1 MCTYD
6 SSVCIFVYFYF
17 SFTRK
22 FYAKQCHE
30 IRRSQKGSQSAVS
43 GCKCERDSVPAS
55 ERARERESERSS
67 LDERLQRATDS
78 NWQPKTERQSIQ
90 KLKQNG
96 PKFIESASKE

>member
-6 SSVCIFVYFYF
+6 SSVCIFGYFYF

-30 IRRSQKGSQSAVS
+30 ICRSQKGSQSAVS

-55 ERARERESERSS
+55 ERARERERVSVAASTSDCSERLTRTGSPK
-67 LDERLQRATDS
+67 RNDS
-78 NWQPKTERQSIQ
+78 PFRN
-90 KLKQNG
+90 
-96 PKFIESASKE
+96 